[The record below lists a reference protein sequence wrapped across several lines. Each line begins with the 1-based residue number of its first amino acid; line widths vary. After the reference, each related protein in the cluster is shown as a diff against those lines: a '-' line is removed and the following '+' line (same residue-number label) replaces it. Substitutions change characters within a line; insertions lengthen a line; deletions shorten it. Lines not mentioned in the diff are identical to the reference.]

1 MFKNPVASMTKKVNR
16 YMGWMAATAL
26 CGSILQQPSPAVAQT
41 NLSCTTSG
49 GESLIVNQ
57 ANYTYNFSLNEK
69 NVDSSVDNSSNKIQ
83 IQLLSTDTDVN
94 VTANGIRDLEDNL
107 IVGVGTLVDALTQEM
122 LRIGL
127 ENTRARIAAQAG
139 VEEFARLTEEIISQ
153 EALARVKTKMYQ
165 AVPEQEETITA
176 DTSDSNLLVIFSGV
190 STISLEYYDVLQ
202 GTEIA
207 TASQAARTAADSIG
221 DEIPF
226 GEATNTIAEA
236 ALASVSDNTLLQ
248 TVLSSWQLEIDRIR
262 QGEQPTLGE
271 GSQLKYDLA
280 VANDGETSASLTVPT
295 AQELQTTGLEGPG
308 TVTKVEYQVFDPA
321 GNPERSGESTLNSVP
336 LILSPGEKVEISARI
351 TIGALSSLEVESIT
365 VSLNNDCT
373 EPSKKVDQT
382 LTLVTTR
389 EPLVDPFG
397 QITGCAG
404 EILSDYRG
412 FSVTLLDP
420 DPNNP
425 TKIAGVTDLTL
436 TEVPDNPNNN
446 IPLGISPN
454 EENANPFFFTNEDE
468 GRYSFL
474 LDMSRGQLEF
484 GRTYI
489 LRVDV
494 PDGSVYQ
501 TRQIQIEINKTTT
514 NAAGQEV
521 VMYTA
526 TSLDGRPITVIDPLA
541 RRTLVGEIVLLPD
554 AERVGL
560 DVGVDR
566 ILTMCE
572 ADEIRI
578 EKTGDR
584 AAAAPGDLVIYRIL
598 VTNLVPESINNVVV
612 TDRLPQGF
620 NLVADSVRSSLTIE
634 DGEQT
639 LGVLATVT
647 NDPPGNLTF
656 ALPEATA
663 IPTGNT
669 LTIVYAAQL
678 TPDAIRGSGENS
690 AIATAVRNGVPLRE
704 GPAIHRLRVQPGILS
719 DTGTIIGRVFVDK
732 NFDGEQQHGE
742 PGIPNAVIVL
752 EDGNLITTDADG
764 LFSLANVL
772 PGYHTGVLD
781 LTSLPGYVLA
791 PNIRFRE
798 RNSQSRLVHLAPGG
812 LVRMNF
818 GVTPAFLEEQE
829 QLVEEEQVS
838 SPTEEGEL

>member
-1 MFKNPVASMTKKVNR
+1 
-16 YMGWMAATAL
+16 MGLMAATAL
-26 CGSILQQPSPAVAQT
+26 CGSILQQPNPAVAQT
-41 NLSCTTSG
+41 NLNCTTSV
-49 GESLIVNQ
+49 GEQGSLIVNQ
-57 ANYTYNFSLNEK
+57 ANYTYNFSLNER
-69 NVDSSVDNSSNKIQ
+69 NVDNSSNNIQ

-94 VTANGIRDLEDNL
+94 VTANGIRDVEDNL
-107 IVGVGTLVDALTQEM
+107 IVGLGTLADALTQEM

-127 ENTRARIAAQAG
+127 DDTRARIAAKAG
-139 VEEFARLTEEIISQ
+139 VKEFARLTEEITTQ
-153 EALARVKTKMYQ
+153 AALAQIRTKMSQ
-165 AVPEQEETITA
+165 AVPDQEETITA
-176 DTSDSNLLVIFSGV
+176 NTSLSNLLVILSGV
-190 STISLEYYDVLQ
+190 STISLEYYDVLED
-202 GTEIA
+202 TEIA
-207 TASQAARTAADSIG
+207 TASQGARTAVENLG
-221 DEIPF
+221 GEQPF
-226 GEATNTIAEA
+226 LEATNTIARGA
-236 ALASVSDNTLLQ
+236 VASLSDNILLQ
-248 TVLSSWQLEIDRIR
+248 TVLSSLQSEIERIR

-271 GSQLKYDLA
+271 GSELKYDLA
-280 VANDGETSASLTVPT
+280 VANDGETRASLTIPT

-308 TVTKVEYQVFDPA
+308 TVTNVEYQVFDPA
-321 GNPERSGESTLNSVP
+321 GTPTRNGDSTLNSVS
-336 LILSPGEKVEISARI
+336 LILSPGEKVEISAI
-351 TIGALSSLEVESIT
+351 VTIGSLSSLAVESIM

-373 EPSKKVDQT
+373 TDSNNDSNKVDQT
-382 LTLVTTR
+382 LILVATLETLT
-389 EPLVDPFG
+389 DPFG

-404 EILSDYRG
+404 ETLLDYRG
-412 FSVTLLDP
+412 FSVTLFDP

-425 TKIAGVTDLTL
+425 TNIAGVTDLIL
-436 TEVPDNPNNN
+436 TEVPDDPTNN
-446 IPLGISPN
+446 IPEGLLPN
-454 EENANPFFFTNEDE
+454 EENGNPFFLTNEDE

-474 LDMSRGQLEF
+474 LDINRGQLEF

-501 TRQIQIEINKTTT
+501 TRQIGIEINEVTT
-514 NAAGQEV
+514 NAAGQDIV
-521 VMYTA
+521 VYTA
-526 TSLDGRPITVIDPLA
+526 TSLDGRPITVVDPLA
-541 RRTLVGEIVLLPD
+541 RETIVGEIVLVPD
-554 AERVGL
+554 AERVAL
-560 DVGVDR
+560 DIGVDS

-572 ADEIRI
+572 TDEIRI
-578 EKTGDR
+578 DKTGDR

-598 VTNLVPESINNVVV
+598 VTNLVPEPINNVVV

-634 DGEQT
+634 DEEQT
-639 LGVLATVT
+639 DVLATVT
-647 NDPPGNLTF
+647 NDPPGTLTF

-663 IPTGNT
+663 IPTGDT

-690 AIATAVRNGVPLRE
+690 AIATVLRDGIPLSE

-752 EDGNLITTDADG
+752 EDGNLISTDADG

-781 LTSLPGYVLA
+781 LTSLPGYILA

>member
-1 MFKNPVASMTKKVNR
+1 
-16 YMGWMAATAL
+16 MGWMAATAL
-26 CGSILQQPSPAVAQT
+26 CGSILQQPNPAVAQT

-49 GESLIVNQ
+49 GEQGSLIANQ
-57 ANYTYNFSLNEK
+57 ANYTYNFSLNER
-69 NVDSSVDNSSNKIQ
+69 NVDNSSVDNSSNKIQ
-83 IQLLSTDTDVN
+83 IQLLSTDTNVD

-107 IVGVGTLVDALTQEM
+107 TVSLGTLVDALTQEM
-122 LRIGL
+122 LGSGL
-127 ENTRARIAAQAG
+127 DDTRARMAAQAG
-139 VEEFARLTEEIISQ
+139 VEEFARLTKETSTQ
-153 EALARVKTKMYQ
+153 AALAKVRTKMSQ
-165 AVPEQEETITA
+165 AVPDQEETITA
-176 DTSDSNLLVIFSGV
+176 DASLRNLLVILSGV
-190 STISLEYYDVLQ
+190 STISLEYYNFLTP
-202 GTEIA
+202 TEI
-207 TASQAARTAADSIG
+207 TTVSQAARTAAENLG
-221 DEIPF
+221 GEQPF

-236 ALASVSDNTLLQ
+236 ALASLSNNTLLQ
-248 TVLSSWQLEIDRIR
+248 NSLSLLQKEIDRVR

-271 GSQLKYDLA
+271 GNELKYNFT
-280 VANDGETSASLTVPT
+280 VTNDGETPASLTVPT
-295 AQELQTTGLEGPG
+295 AQELQTEGLEGPG
-308 TVTKVEYQVFDPA
+308 TVTQVAYQVFDPA
-321 GNPERSGESTLNSVP
+321 GTATSNGDSTSKSVP
-336 LILSPGEKVEISARI
+336 LALSPGEKVEISAI
-351 TIGALSSLEVESIT
+351 VTIGSLSRPAVESIT

-373 EPSKKVDQT
+373 TDSKKVDQT
-382 LTLVTTR
+382 LTLVTTL

-404 EILSDYRG
+404 EILPDYRG
-412 FSVTLLDP
+412 FSVTLFDR

-425 TKIAGVTDLTL
+425 TKIAGATDLTL
-436 TEVPDNPNNN
+436 TENPDDPNNN

-454 EENANPFFFTNEDE
+454 TENANPFFFTNEDE

-474 LDMSRGQLEF
+474 LDMSRGQLEL

-501 TRQIQIEINKTTT
+501 TRQIQIEINEITT
-514 NAAGQEV
+514 NAAGEEV

-541 RRTLVGEIVLLPD
+541 RETIVGEIVLVPD

-560 DVGVDR
+560 DVGVDGV
-566 ILTMCE
+566 LTMCE

-578 EKTGDR
+578 NKTGDR

-598 VTNLVPESINNVVV
+598 VTNLVPESIDNVVV
-612 TDRLPQGF
+612 TDQLPQGF

-634 DGEQT
+634 EREQT
-639 LGVLATVT
+639 DVLATVT
-647 NDPPGNLTF
+647 NDPPGTLTF
-656 ALPEATA
+656 ALPGATA
-663 IPTGNT
+663 IPTGDT

-690 AIATAVRNGVPLRE
+690 AIARAARNGVPISE

>member
-1 MFKNPVASMTKKVNR
+1 MFKNPVASMAKKVNS
-16 YMGWMAATAL
+16 YMGLMAATAL
-26 CGSILQQPSPAVAQT
+26 CGSILQQPNPAVAQT
-41 NLSCTTSG
+41 NLNCTTSG
-49 GESLIVNQ
+49 GEQGSLIANQ
-57 ANYTYNFSLNEK
+57 ANYTYNFSLNET
-69 NVDSSVDNSSNKIQ
+69 NVNNSSNNIQ

-107 IVGVGTLVDALTQEM
+107 IVGLGTLADALTQEM

-127 ENTRARIAAQAG
+127 DDTRARIAAQAG
-139 VEEFARLTEEIISQ
+139 VEEFARLAEEITTQ
-153 EALARVKTKMYQ
+153 QALAQIRSKMSQ
-165 AVPEQEETITA
+165 AVPDQEETIIA
-176 DTSDSNLLVIFSGV
+176 DTSLSNLLVILSGV
-190 STISLEYYDVLQ
+190 STISLEYYSVLTT
-202 GTEIA
+202 TEIA
-207 TASQAARTAADSIG
+207 TVSQAASTATGNLGGAQ
-221 DEIPF
+221 PF
-226 GEATNTIAEA
+226 VDATNTIAQG
-236 ALASVSDNTLLQ
+236 ALDSLSDNTLLQ
-248 TVLSSWQLEIDRIR
+248 TVLSSLQLEIESIR

-271 GSQLKYDLA
+271 GSELKYDLT
-280 VANDGETSASLTVPT
+280 VTNDGETRASVTIPT
-295 AQELQTTGLEGPG
+295 AQEFQTTGLEGPG
-308 TVTKVEYQVFDPA
+308 TVTQVTYQVFDPA
-321 GNPERSGESTLNSVP
+321 GTPTRNGDSTLNSVS
-336 LILSPGEKVEISARI
+336 LILSPGEKVEISAI
-351 TIGALSSLEVESIT
+351 VTIGTLSSLAVESIT

-373 EPSKKVDQT
+373 EPSNKVDQT
-382 LTLVTTR
+382 LTLVATL
-389 EPLVDPFG
+389 EPLTDPFG

-404 EILSDYRG
+404 ELLVDYRG
-412 FSVTLLDP
+412 FSVTLFDP

-425 TKIAGVTDLTL
+425 TNVAGVTDLTL
-436 TEVPDNPNNN
+436 TEVPDDPTNN
-446 IPLGISPN
+446 IPEGLLPN
-454 EENANPFFFTNEDE
+454 RENGNPFFLTNEDE

-501 TRQIQIEINKTTT
+501 TRQIEIEIREITT
-514 NAAGQEV
+514 NAAGEDIV
-521 VMYTA
+521 RYIA

-541 RRTLVGEIVLLPD
+541 REVIEGEIVLVPD

-560 DVGVDR
+560 DIGVDSV
-566 ILTMCE
+566 LTMCE
-572 ADEIRI
+572 TDEIRI
-578 EKTGDR
+578 NKTGDR

-598 VTNLVPESINNVVV
+598 VTNLVPEPINNVVV

-634 DGEQT
+634 DEEQT
-639 LGVLATVT
+639 DVLATVT
-647 NDPPGNLTF
+647 NDPPGTLTF

-663 IPTGNT
+663 IPTGDT

-678 TPDAIRGSGENS
+678 TPDAVRGSGENS
-690 AIATAVRNGVPLRE
+690 AIATVLRDGIPLSE

-752 EDGNLITTDADG
+752 KDGNLISTDADG

-781 LTSLPGYVLA
+781 LTSLPGYILA